1 MSIQEF
7 STTFDTLLNS
17 YNTIVPFGEQSSKVD
32 IVLDE
37 YEKSVFLT
45 QAQEELVV
53 NLYNGKNPY
62 GESFEGTEEMRRY
75 LDGLIKTKVYTEE
88 DKIEGT
94 KVAGTSIFYKLPEDI
109 AFITMEQVTYDD
121 KSLGCYNGNTAKVN
135 PVTQDEYSRIK
146 DNPFRGP
153 TKYKVLRLDSGE
165 SIVELISKYNIGEY
179 FIKYLATPEPIILED
194 LPSNLSI
201 EGVSEKTECKLN
213 PMLHRLIIELAV
225 QKAIQAKGLRNQN
238 MSN

>member
-1 MSIQEF
+1 MSEKKTLVESLQKFSQKFSKLTSDEQENAE
-7 STTFDTLLNS
+7 L
-17 YNTIVPFGEQSSKVD
+17 PQSESK
-32 IVLDE
+32 IL
-37 YEKSVFLT
+37 
-45 QAQEELVV
+45 QEEI
-53 NLYNGKNPY
+53 NRA
-62 GESFEGTEEMRRY
+62 E
-75 LDGLIKTKVYTEE
+75 KTR
-88 DKIEGT
+88 IET
-94 KVAGTSIFYKLPEDI
+94 LQKTFNE
-109 AFITMEQVTYDD
+109 F
-121 KSLGCYNGNTAKVN
+121 VN